1 MKKNIGSIVIGLS
14 IMVGA
19 AIIGSAYT
27 YKYRTQET
35 VIVTGLGEKEF
46 TSDLVVWRAWITAE
60 AGDVMNGYRRI
71 EESKG
76 KVQEFIRNRGIPDS
90 CAVFMFVN
98 ADKNYESTYSNGH
111 YTGQRFTGYSL
122 RQQFTVESTDVNA
135 VENISREISSLIAS
149 GVQIDASQP
158 DYYYT
163 GLDNL
168 KLELIEKAS
177 ADARLRAEKIASK
190 SGGKLG
196 KLVGARMGVFQITGA
211 NSNEEFSAGGSFN
224 TSSRNKKAR
233 ITMRLEYRVK

>member
-1 MKKNIGSIVIGLS
+1 MKNLGTILVSLS
-14 IMVGA
+14 IIVGA
-19 AIIGSAYT
+19 AILGSSYT
-27 YKYRTQET
+27 YKYKKQET
-35 VIVTGLGEKEF
+35 VVVTGLGEKEF
-46 TSDLVVWRAWITAE
+46 TSDLIVWRAWITAD
-60 AGDVMNGYRRI
+60 ASDVMSGYRKI
-71 EESKG
+71 EESKH
-76 KVQEFIRNRGIPDS
+76 KVQEYIASRNIPDS
-90 CAVFMFVN
+90 CVVFMFVN
-98 ADKNYESTYSNGH
+98 ADKNYEPTYSNGN
-111 YTGQRFTGYSL
+111 YTGQRFSGYSL

-135 VENISREISSLIAS
+135 VENISREISSLIAQ

-233 ITMRLEYRVK
+233 ITMRLEYRIK